1 MSAGTL
7 RVRLLDVWDPWMWSF
22 VCVLIRSRFMS
33 QWLRW
38 FLMFASVGKA
48 PMWTLGGVWSALA
61 GVGVFG
67 CGLFPGKCRV
77 IGCGVCPRHTDTGL
91 IWFTEHCV
99 FPALSSCFLPVQ
111 QTSLALCSSWETRN
125 MQVSCEPQESLYLL
139 ATLWDRWSS
148 GRGWYESSRRLWSY
162 SAAAEQG
169 KNLQQ
174 IVLDLT
180 RQRRHKPDNS
190 SVQSLWDAVH
200 TDV

>member
-1 MSAGTL
+1 MSSGTL
-7 RVRLLDVWDPWMWSF
+7 RVCLLDVWDPWMWSCF
-22 VCVLIRSRFMS
+22 VCLLIRSRFMS
-33 QWLRW
+33 QWFRFGW

-48 PMWTLGGVWSALA
+48 PVWTPGGVWSALA

-111 QTSLALCSSWETRN
+111 QTSLTLGSSWETRK
-125 MQVSCEPQESLYLL
+125 MQVSCEPRESLYLS
-139 ATLWDRWSS
+139 ATLRDRWSS
-148 GRGWYESSRRLWSY
+148 GGEVDMKAHRGWSY

-174 IVLDLT
+174 IFLDLT
-180 RQRRHKPDNS
+180 RQSHKPVNS
-190 SVQSLWDAVH
+190 SVQSLWDA
-200 TDV
+200 DV

>member
-1 MSAGTL
+1 MSSGTL

-67 CGLFPGKCRV
+67 GGLFPGRV

-99 FPALSSCFLPVQ
+99 FPALSSFPFSKPLSRSAP
-111 QTSLALCSSWETRN
+111 AEKPET
-125 MQVSCEPQESLYLL
+125 C
-139 ATLWDRWSS
+139 RWAVNL
-148 GRGWYESSRRLWSY
+148 RSRFTCRPHCGTGDHQ
-162 SAAAEQG
+162 AEVDMKAHG
-169 KNLQQ
+169 GFEVILQQ
-174 IVLDLT
+174 PSRVRTYSKYFWTWLDRGVINLLT
-180 RQRRHKPDNS
+180 LQYKVCETLFTLTCN
-190 SVQSLWDAVH
+190 
-200 TDV
+200 

>member
-1 MSAGTL
+1 MLACL
-7 RVRLLDVWDPWMWSF
+7 H

-33 QWLRW
+33 QWFRFGW

-48 PMWTLGGVWSALA
+48 PMWTVGGVWSALA

-111 QTSLALCSSWETRN
+111 QTSLTLGSSWETRK
-125 MQVSCEPQESLYLL
+125 MQVSCEPRESLYLS
-139 ATLWDRWSS
+139 ATVWDRWSS
-148 GRGWYESSRRLWSY
+148 GREVDMKAHRGFEVI
-162 SAAAEQG
+162 
-169 KNLQQ
+169 LQQ
-174 IVLDLT
+174 PSRVRTYSKFFWTWPDRSVINLLT
-180 RQRRHKPDNS
+180 LQYKVCETLFALTCN
-190 SVQSLWDAVH
+190 
-200 TDV
+200 